1 MDSNETRLFRL
12 ISNNVRFGYG
22 RCEINGRIVYFAF
35 HGFPNRNDDFFTNV
49 EITEDEFLKI
59 EREYPVQISAN
70 SEQGLAFRS
79 KYVDGH
85 PVLLEGWNKLL

>member
-1 MDSNETRLFRL
+1 MADKDYLFRL

-22 RCEINGRIVYFAF
+22 RRTVDGRIQYFAF

-49 EITEDEFLKI
+49 EITEEEFHRI
-59 EREYPVQISAN
+59 EKEYPEEINGN
-70 SEQGLAFRS
+70 SKDGLAFRE

-85 PVLLEGWNKLL
+85 PVLLEGWSRLL